1 VPWPK
6 DLKTT
11 DLTYPEFTAEVSV
24 SQKYLCEKLGKIFE
38 NDLED
43 AVKNSDVIFI
53 SVSDNNI
60 IEVAEEIVRKVDNDA
75 LRSKLLFI

>member
-24 SQKYLCEKLGKIFE
+24 LKKYLCEKLGKILKT
-38 NDLED
+38 NLED

-53 SVSDNNI
+53 SVSD
-60 IEVAEEIVRKVDNDA
+60 K
-75 LRSKLLFI
+75 